1 MVLGGGGGC
10 TSFNTGEPGGLYL
23 LSSLPFFSLT
33 VAEEKVKTME
43 LQLENTEALLREK
56 VCGFD
61 QFLCFQYI
69 QPIQN
74 LKYFYN
80 PIACVICLYNTIQF
94 LLIQKLSDYWLPT
107 GRQE

>member
-1 MVLGGGGGC
+1 MSSGLWGGAVPPLTLGAR
-10 TSFNTGEPGGLYL
+10 GLYL

-61 QFLCFQYI
+61 QFLCYQYI
-69 QPIQN
+69 QPIQSI
-74 LKYFYN
+74 FIT
-80 PIACVICLYNTIQF
+80 P
-94 LLIQKLSDYWLPT
+94 
-107 GRQE
+107 